1 MIANVVIDQFHKG
14 GPIMWP
20 MLVVMI
26 TAVAVIL
33 DRIIWWTAHA
43 AHREPAKLEEVYGAL
58 EEGNISAASAAAKDA
73 RDPVV
78 KVLWHALN
86 HHHASLEGAL
96 TVASGA
102 ELQKAGRFLVAMD
115 TLITIAPLLGL
126 MGTVL
131 GIMHSFNAV
140 GESGLEVS
148 KVSGGIGEAL
158 IATACGLGVAVFV
171 VLFYNYFG
179 ALVTKLQFEIET
191 AANNLE
197 IMLKT
202 SKKPRAKGQP
212 E

>member
-1 MIANVVIDQFHKG
+1 MIANVVVEQFVKG

-20 MLVVMI
+20 MLVVMVA
-26 TAVAVIL
+26 AVAVIL
-33 DRIIWWTAHA
+33 ERIIWWGAHGA
-43 AHREPAKLEEVYGAL
+43 SREPAKLEQVYTAL
-58 EEGNISAASAAAKDA
+58 EKGDVIAASAVAKDA
-73 RDPVV
+73 KDPVV

-96 TVASGA
+96 SVASGT

-131 GIMHSFNAV
+131 GIMHSFSAV

-158 IATACGLGVAVFV
+158 IATACGLGVAIFV

-179 ALVTKLQFEIET
+179 SLVAKLQFEIET

-197 IMLKT
+197 IMLK
-202 SKKPRAKGQP
+202 SAKKGSAK
-212 E
+212 

>member
-1 MIANVVIDQFHKG
+1 MIANIVVEKFIEG

-20 MLVVMI
+20 MLVCMVA
-26 TAVAVIL
+26 AVAVIL
-33 DRIIWWTAHA
+33 ERIIWWAKHA
-43 AHREPAKLEEVYGAL
+43 ANRDPARLEKVYTAL
-58 EEGNISAASAAAKDA
+58 EEGKINEASALAKDSK
-73 RDPVV
+73 DSVV

-96 TVASGA
+96 SVASGA

-115 TLITIAPLLGL
+115 TLITVAPLLGL
-126 MGTVL
+126 MGTVV
-131 GIMHSFNAV
+131 GIMASFSAV

-158 IATACGLGVAVFV
+158 IATACGLGVAIFV

-179 ALVTKLQFEIET
+179 AMVAKLQFEIET

-197 IMLKT
+197 IMLKGA
-202 SKKPRAKGQP
+202 KKGS
-212 E
+212 EG

>member
-20 MLVVMI
+20 MLLVMVV
-26 TAVAVIL
+26 AVAVIL
-33 DRIIWWTAHA
+33 DRIIWWALHSFQ
-43 AHREPAKLEEVYGAL
+43 RDPAKLEQIYAAL
-58 EEGNISAASAAAKDA
+58 EDGKVTQASAAAKDSK
-73 RDPVV
+73 DPVI

-86 HHHASLEGAL
+86 HRHASLEGAL

-131 GIMHSFNAV
+131 GIMRSFNAV

-158 IATACGLGVAVFV
+158 IATACGLGVAIFV

-179 ALVTKLQFEIET
+179 ARVARLHFEIET
-191 AANNLE
+191 AANNME
-197 IMLKT
+197 IMLKN
-202 SKKPRAKGQP
+202 AKRNDD

>member
-1 MIANVVIDQFHKG
+1 MTANIVVEQFQKG

-26 TAVAVIL
+26 VAVAVIL
-33 DRIIWWTAHA
+33 DRIIWWMRHA
-43 AHREPAKLEEVYGAL
+43 IHRNPAQLEKVYTKL
-58 EEGNISAASAAAKDA
+58 EEGNVSEASAVAKNSK
-73 RDPVV
+73 DPVV
-78 KVLWHALN
+78 RVMWHALN
-86 HHHASLEGAL
+86 HRHASLEGAL

-131 GIMHSFNAV
+131 GIMHSFSAV

-158 IATACGLGVAVFV
+158 IATACGLGVAIFV

-179 ALVTKLQFEIET
+179 ARVAQLQFEIET

-197 IMLKT
+197 IMLKNT
-202 SKKPRAKGQP
+202 KRN
-212 E
+212 EEV

>member
-1 MIANVVIDQFHKG
+1 MIANVVIEQFHKG

-20 MLVVMI
+20 MLVVMV
-26 TAVAVIL
+26 AALAVIL
-33 DRIIWWTAHA
+33 ERIIWWIGHA
-43 AHREPAKLEEVYGAL
+43 LHRDPSKLEKVYTAL
-58 EEGNISAASAAAKDA
+58 EQGNITEASAIAKNSKDS
-73 RDPVV
+73 VI
-78 KVLWHALN
+78 KVLWNALN
-86 HHHASLEGAL
+86 HRHASLEGAL
-96 TVASGA
+96 SVASGI

-126 MGTVL
+126 MGTVI
-131 GIMHSFNAV
+131 GIMHSFSAV

-158 IATACGLGVAVFV
+158 IATACGLGVAIFV

-197 IMLKT
+197 IMLK
-202 SKKPRAKGQP
+202 SSHSPKGSQ